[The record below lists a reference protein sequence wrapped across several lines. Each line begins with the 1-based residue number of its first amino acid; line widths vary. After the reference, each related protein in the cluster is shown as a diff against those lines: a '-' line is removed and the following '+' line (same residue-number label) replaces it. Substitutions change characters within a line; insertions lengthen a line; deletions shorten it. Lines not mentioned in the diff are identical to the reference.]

1 MKSKNLT
8 YTGIVA
14 LVLGVMLIFMKS
26 AAISAVVMVMGV
38 FFLIAA
44 VLNVIFAFKNSS
56 SPYVAILTAIGS
68 LALGL
73 WLLFDPE
80 GFTAILVYV
89 FAGLMILEG
98 IYHIC
103 LLAFAFKDS
112 SFPFP
117 FYILPILL
125 ILAGVVI
132 ICIGSER
139 MMSLIVLVTGIAL
152 IVHAICCFIEAAG
165 ESSYKRIEDKSAA

>member
-14 LVLGVMLIFMKS
+14 LILGVLLIFMKS

-44 VLNVIFAFKNSS
+44 ILNVYFAFRKYS
-56 SPYVAILTAIGS
+56 SPFVPIITALGS

-73 WLLFDPE
+73 WLLFDPD
-80 GFTAILVYV
+80 GFTEILVYV

-98 IYHIC
+98 LYHIC
-103 LLAFAFKDS
+103 LLTFVFKDS
-112 SFPFP
+112 RFPFA

-125 ILAGVVI
+125 ILSGVVI
-132 ICIGSER
+132 IFIGSER
-139 MMSLIVLVTGIAL
+139 MMNLIVLVTGIAL
-152 IVHAICCFIEAAG
+152 IVHAICCFIDVAG
-165 ESSYKRIEDKSAA
+165 ESSYRRIEKEP